1 MPALTPEATAVVDAF
16 GTQPGVTAPQLAN
29 LRATL
34 AGSPALIDEINT
46 AVKDGHLKHIVPLT
60 NPHAGGEYD
69 ATTQSMRLPLKML
82 DNPASGSYNTGE
94 ATYVLG
100 HELQHGFNR
109 TVTEQARADFGKELT
124 AIAKSPGP
132 DHDYTAPIAK
142 YIANYRKDEAGAEI
156 SGWNAVAGA
165 VRQEAAA
172 HGKTATIEDVY
183 LKNPGR
189 MSNFVDVDNSSFPPK
204 YTLKPNLE
212 VKPDLSMEASAK
224 NLEGMGQNFFDKPR
238 GAPGGL
244 GPSGNSDYPNYY
256 GAAAIGNAVTF
267 ERFYNPATPGKTAP
281 EFSINMASLHLSA
294 RQVAENGLNLG
305 ANKDVMPYLDKS
317 TVPPTQANFRDSSV
331 APHTYL
337 PTTPPGPQVPS
348 LDQSTHPDHAL
359 YQQARDAVHKLDAQ
373 QHRTPDQNSDNL
385 AAALVVAARRD
396 GLSQVNHVVLSED
409 KSHAFAVQGDLNSP
423 FKQMAQVQTAQATQA
438 SVTQSSQAWQQQ
450 ATQEKPQA
458 QATPQQ
464 QDPSQGQKHAPTVH

>member
-1 MPALTPEATAVVDAF
+1 MPTLTPEAKAVVDAF

-60 NPHAGGEYD
+60 NPHAGGEY
-69 ATTQSMRLPLKML
+69 ASTTQSMHLPLKML

-100 HELQHGFNR
+100 HELQHGLNR
-109 TVTEQARADFGKELT
+109 TTTAQGIVDFSNELT
-124 AIAKSPGP
+124 AIAKSPQH
-132 DHDYTAPIAK
+132 DHDYTVPVGK
-142 YIANYRKDEAGAEI
+142 FIANYRRDEAGAEI

-165 VRQEAAA
+165 VSQEAAA

-183 LKNPGR
+183 KKNPGR
-189 MSNFVDVDNSSFPPK
+189 MSNFVDVDSSSFPPK

-224 NLEGMGQNFFDKPR
+224 NLEGMGKNFFDKPR
-238 GAPGGL
+238 GAPSGL

-256 GAAAIGNAVTF
+256 GASAIGSAVKF

-294 RQVAENGLNLG
+294 KQVAENGLNLG
-305 ANKDVMPYLDKS
+305 PNKDVMPYLDKS
-317 TVPPTQANFRDSSV
+317 TTPSTPANFRDSSV
-331 APHTYL
+331 THTYS
-337 PTTPPGPQVPS
+337 PTTPPVPHTPS
-348 LDQSTHPDHAL
+348 LDQSTHPDNAL
-359 YQQARDAVHKLDAQ
+359 YRQTLDAVHKVDAQ
-373 QHRTPDQNSDNL
+373 HHRTPDQSSDNL

-396 GLSQVNHVVLSED
+396 GLSQVNHVVLSDD
-409 KSHAFAVQGDLNSP
+409 KSRAFAVQGDLSSP

-438 SVTQSSQAWQQQ
+438 SVAQSSQAWQQQ
-450 ATQEKPQA
+450 AAQEKPQA
-458 QATPQQ
+458 QAMPLQ
-464 QDPSQGQKHAPTVH
+464 QDPSQTQKHAPTAH

>member
-1 MPALTPEATAVVDAF
+1 MPALTAEAKAVVDAF

-46 AVKDGHLKHIVPLT
+46 AVKDGHLKQIVPLT
-60 NPHAGGEYD
+60 NPHAGGEYE
-69 ATTQSMRLPLKML
+69 ASTQSMRLPLKML
-82 DNPASGSYNTGE
+82 DNPASGSYDTGE

-100 HELQHGFNR
+100 HELQHGLNR
-109 TVTEQARADFGKELT
+109 TATELARADYVRDLT
-124 AIAKSPGP
+124 AIAKSAGP
-132 DHDYTAPIAK
+132 DHDYTAPVGK
-142 YIANYRKDEAGAEI
+142 YIAHYRKDEAGAEI

-165 VRQEAAA
+165 VSQEAAA

-183 LKNPGR
+183 KKNPGR

-212 VKPDLSMEASAK
+212 VKPDLSMETSAK
-224 NLEGMGQNFFDKPR
+224 NLEGMGKNFFDKPR

-256 GAAAIGNAVTF
+256 GALAIGDSVNF
-267 ERFYNPATPGKTAP
+267 ERFYNPPTPGKTAP

-294 RQVAENGLNLG
+294 KQVAENGLNLG
-305 ANKDVMPYLDKS
+305 ANKNVMPYLDKS
-317 TVPPTQANFRDSSV
+317 TTPPTPANFRDSSV

-337 PTTPPGPQVPS
+337 PTTAPGPQAPS
-348 LDQSTHPDHAL
+348 LDQSTHPDNAL
-359 YQQARDAVHKLDAQ
+359 YRQTLDAVHRVDAQ
-373 QHRTPDQNSDNL
+373 QRRTPDQSSDNL

-396 GLSQVNHVVLSED
+396 GLSQVNHVVLSDD
-409 KSHAFAVQGDLNSP
+409 KSQAFAVQGELNSP

-438 SVTQSSQAWQQQ
+438 SVAQSSQAWQQQ
-450 ATQEKPQA
+450 STQEKPQV
-458 QATPQQ
+458 QAQ
-464 QDPSQGQKHAPTVH
+464 QDPSQAQKHAPTVH